1 MEDPMPAELPIA
13 CSLSATELPV
23 RQAQMAALGHDALT
37 HASVDGT
44 HAELRFAAGAGV
56 RDRVEDVVVAEAGCC
71 AFLSMRVSD
80 APDTVVLSI
89 QAPEGAELVLRE
101 LVRSFS
107 AEPHAA
113 G

>member
-1 MEDPMPAELPIA
+1 
-13 CSLSATELPV
+13 
-23 RQAQMAALGHDALT
+23 MAALGHDALT

-89 QAPEGAELVLRE
+89 QAPGGAELVLRE
-101 LVRSFS
+101 LVHAFS
-107 AEPHAA
+107 AEPQAA